1 MFTSHQIIVKRLAQL
16 EPQLLEA
23 LQLARLAKTLDTVQP
38 TENFLD
44 REDSLVITEELK
56 ASEIL
61 NEEIAHLKTQMGLD

>member
-56 ASEIL
+56 ASEML

>member
-1 MFTSHQIIVKRLAQL
+1 MLSSQQITLKRLAQL
-16 EPQLLEA
+16 EPQILEL

-56 ASEIL
+56 QSEWA
-61 NEEIAHLKTQMGLD
+61 NETVAHLKTQMGIE